1 MKEDEKLLLADRA
14 DKWLEN
20 YPKLMA
26 SVKSWADA
34 PVKDFD
40 EGLLLCSCLRS
51 ASSFIENARYF
62 EVHRCLDMI
71 QRNLKYIVKIARPGG
86 PRTASEKK
94 TKKIKAYVP
103 KEPQPDEDG
112 KTGILSEV
120 ERLRQEQEAMNEE
133 MKLDKYRPQ
142 NLDAYI
148 HLLPKDLQA
157 ECRQVQKKYYMP
169 LREYRTRLESLA
181 ENPDATKEQR
191 AEMAAMVT
199 QSEDQLAAFWAR
211 VDKAYKSV
219 TGQDVPEDPVKEKKL
234 YEYTKA
240 EIDRMTDESLKAK
253 LAEARIENNKKYLR
267 RSDLPDCE
275 DTRQQLTL
283 RAAELVEW
291 GVSLTRRQI
300 NNMTAFKAELP
311 KAYTSDEEEEADN
324 AGKSLKDNLPL
335 FDKSK
340 EQ

>member
-1 MKEDEKLLLADRA
+1 MKEDEKMQLADRA
-14 DKWLEN
+14 EQWLEN

-51 ASSFIENARYF
+51 ASSFIENARLF
-62 EVHRCLDMI
+62 EVRRCMDMI

-86 PRTASEKK
+86 PRTVSEKK

-112 KTGILSEV
+112 KTGILTEV
-120 ERLRQEQEAMNEE
+120 ERLRQEQEAMDEE

-142 NLDAYI
+142 NLESYI

-181 ENPDATKEQR
+181 ENPDASKEQR
-191 AEMAAMVT
+191 AEMANKLVKAE
-199 QSEDQLAAFWAR
+199 EDLAAFWEQ

-219 TGQDVPEDPVKEKKL
+219 TGQEVPEDPVKEKKL

-240 EIDRMTDESLKAK
+240 EIDVITDAELKQK
-253 LAEARIENNKKYLR
+253 LTEARIENNKKYLR
-267 RSDLPDCE
+267 RTDLPDTDE
-275 DTRQQLTL
+275 TRQQLSL
-283 RAAELVEW
+283 RASELVEW

-311 KAYTSDEEEEADN
+311 KSYVSSDETDDTEEPVKTVQQD
-324 AGKSLKDNLPL
+324 LTL

-340 EQ
+340 